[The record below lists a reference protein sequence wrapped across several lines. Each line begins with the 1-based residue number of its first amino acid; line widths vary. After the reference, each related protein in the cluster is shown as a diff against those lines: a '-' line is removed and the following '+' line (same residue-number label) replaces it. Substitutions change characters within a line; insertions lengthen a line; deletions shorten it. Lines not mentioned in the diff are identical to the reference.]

1 MSLIVIDFDS
11 LVENSFLKSNEK
23 EKQLAFELS
32 INMFIQELNLHFQ
45 SKNPAVVTVIA
56 PFSIKPTFRFDGT
69 IRQRTAFAE
78 LEAKILS
85 LIDGHSEIH
94 LLDVQTALTEFGTA
108 QSYSP
113 RSDLQAQSP
122 LTLGAARI
130 IAEAAI
136 SFYANLKSRPYKV
149 LLLDAD
155 NTLWKGVLGEVGT
168 VGVGLHPTTYP
179 GNVYWRI
186 QQVLKSFKE
195 DGLLLVLLTKN
206 DGDIVADHLKQHDY
220 QMLKEEDFVMISAD
234 WSPKPIRARRIAEEL
249 NVGLDAM
256 VFLDDSE
263 TEVMAMR
270 TQVPEILTVQVS
282 SNISEYPLQMARL
295 SELLLPQATESDRTE
310 KYRVRSR
317 INQLQRSAKTHD
329 EFMALLDT
337 RLFVRL
343 NQEQDVNRVSELS
356 ERTNQFNSSLT
367 KYTAD
372 DLRHKIEH
380 KTHQIWIG
388 AVNDSLGDSG
398 TSLAAVSRI
407 EDDTLMI
414 EGLWVSCR
422 VLGRQLEHATL
433 ATLASFASSKGLE
446 TLTVVFNASSK
457 NSQVLDFLKS
467 LDPIQSSEVN
477 NSLLKFEYASDVLL
491 NLTPKHV
498 KVIE

>member
-32 INMFIQELNLHFQ
+32 INMFIQELNVHFQ

-69 IRQRTAFAE
+69 IRQRTVFAE

-195 DGLLLVLLTKN
+195 DGGDVIGFRKGSYGLQAFGGWFLFRVHAGNGHLL
-206 DGDIVADHLKQHDY
+206 
-220 QMLKEEDFVMISAD
+220 
-234 WSPKPIRARRIAEEL
+234 
-249 NVGLDAM
+249 
-256 VFLDDSE
+256 
-263 TEVMAMR
+263 
-270 TQVPEILTVQVS
+270 
-282 SNISEYPLQMARL
+282 
-295 SELLLPQATESDRTE
+295 
-310 KYRVRSR
+310 
-317 INQLQRSAKTHD
+317 
-329 EFMALLDT
+329 
-337 RLFVRL
+337 
-343 NQEQDVNRVSELS
+343 
-356 ERTNQFNSSLT
+356 
-367 KYTAD
+367 
-372 DLRHKIEH
+372 
-380 KTHQIWIG
+380 
-388 AVNDSLGDSG
+388 
-398 TSLAAVSRI
+398 
-407 EDDTLMI
+407 
-414 EGLWVSCR
+414 
-422 VLGRQLEHATL
+422 
-433 ATLASFASSKGLE
+433 
-446 TLTVVFNASSK
+446 
-457 NSQVLDFLKS
+457 
-467 LDPIQSSEVN
+467 
-477 NSLLKFEYASDVLL
+477 
-491 NLTPKHV
+491 
-498 KVIE
+498 